1 MIRFVSDHDISQ
13 NTVRMA
19 FPSNRHKRL
28 FKIVSARWQRRAIF
42 LLGGIAVG
50 AAAVALAQLA
60 DLAQVAFSAVVSR
73 IHYASLVLTPAG
85 FALSVFLTNR
95 FFQNAQGSGIPQ
107 AIAARHLTDQ
117 SARESLVSLRIAV
130 GKILLTLLGLLCG
143 ASVGREGPTVQIG
156 ASIMFAL
163 GRFSPRRQPG
173 LILAGAAAG
182 VAAAFNTPLAG
193 IVFGI
198 EEMSRAFETR
208 TSSLIIGAVIA
219 AGLTSLALMGN
230 YTYFGTSAT
239 ALRNGTDWLAVPL
252 CGVAGG
258 LAGGLF
264 SRILIVM
271 ARGFAN
277 PVGRA
282 IKLYPVGF
290 AAICGLAAA
299 ICGIASDGAIY
310 GTGYQQVKTALE
322 AGSQLPASFS
332 VWKFLATTFA
342 SISGMPGGIFA
353 PSLAVG
359 AGIGSNIAALFHGA
373 PLPAIML
380 LGMVSY
386 FAGVVQA
393 PITAFVI
400 VTEMTDNHTMVVP
413 LMAAALIAHASSRLI
428 CKEGVY
434 HALAKGLIDRASPAQ
449 PTSV

>member
-1 MIRFVSDHDISQ
+1 MS
-13 NTVRMA
+13 
-19 FPSNRHKRL
+19 FPSNRQRRL
-28 FKIVSARWQRRAIF
+28 FRIVSARWQRRAIF

-60 DLAQVAFSAVVSR
+60 DLAQLAFSALVSHFR
-73 IHYASLVLTPAG
+73 YASLLLTPAG

-117 SARESLVSLRIAV
+117 TARESLVSLRIAA
-130 GKILLTLLGLLCG
+130 GKILLTLFGLLCG

-239 ALRNGTDWLAVPL
+239 GLRNGADWLAIPL

-264 SRILIVM
+264 SSILIAM

-277 PVGRA
+277 PAGRA
-282 IKLYPVGF
+282 IKRYPVGF

-310 GTGYQQVKTALE
+310 GTGYQQVKSALE

-359 AGIGSNIAALFHGA
+359 AGLGSNIAPLFHGA

-400 VTEMTDNHTMVVP
+400 VTEMTDNHAMVVP

-434 HALAKGLIDRASPAQ
+434 HALAKGFIDRASPAT
-449 PTSV
+449 PA

>member
-1 MIRFVSDHDISQ
+1 M
-13 NTVRMA
+13 T
-19 FPSNRHKRL
+19 FPSRRHKRI
-28 FKIVSARWQRRAIF
+28 FIVTSARWQRRALF

-60 DLAQVAFSAVVSR
+60 DLAQAALFALVAKFR
-73 IHYASLVLTPAG
+73 YASLVVTPLG
-85 FALSVFLTNR
+85 FALSVFLTHR
-95 FFQNAQGSGIPQ
+95 FFRNAQGSGIPQ

-117 SARESLVSLRIAV
+117 GARESLVSLRIAA
-130 GKILLTLLGLLCG
+130 GKIILTLFGLLCG

-230 YTYFGTSAT
+230 YTYFGTSPV
-239 ALRNGTDWLAVPL
+239 ALDTGIDWLAVPL

-264 SRILIVM
+264 SRILITM
-271 ARGFAN
+271 ARGFSN
-277 PVGRA
+277 SVGRA
-282 IKLYPVGF
+282 IKAYPLGF
-290 AAICGLAAA
+290 ALICGLAAA
-299 ICGIASDGAIY
+299 LCGLASGGTIY
-310 GTGYQQVKTALE
+310 GTGYQQVKAALE
-322 AGSQLPASFS
+322 GGTPLAADFGVL
-332 VWKFLATTFA
+332 KFLATIFA
-342 SISGMPGGIFA
+342 AISGMPGGIFS
-353 PSLAVG
+353 PSLAIG
-359 AGIGSNIAALFHGA
+359 AGLGANIASLFHGA
-373 PLPAIML
+373 PLAAIML

-400 VTEMTDNHTMVVP
+400 VTEMTDNHAMVVP
-413 LMAAALIAHASSRLI
+413 VMAAALIAHASSRLI

-434 HALAKGLIDRASPAQ
+434 HALARGFIERGSAG
-449 PTSV
+449 

>member
-1 MIRFVSDHDISQ
+1 MKFLTH
-13 NTVRMA
+13 
-19 FPSNRHKRL
+19 RHRRL
-28 FKIVSARWQRRAIF
+28 FKVTSARWQRRAIF
-42 LLGGIAVG
+42 LLGGVAVG
-50 AAAVALAQLA
+50 AAAVALAKLA
-60 DLAQVAFSAVVSR
+60 DLAQLAFSDLVSHFR
-73 IHYASLVLTPAG
+73 YASLLVTPSG
-85 FALSVFLTNR
+85 FALSVFMTNR
-95 FFQNAQGSGIPQ
+95 FFRNAQGSGIPQ

-117 SARESLVSLRIAV
+117 AARQNLVSLRIAA
-130 GKILLTLLGLLCG
+130 GKIILTLFGLLCG

-208 TSSLIIGAVIA
+208 TSSLIIGAVIS

-230 YTYFGTSAT
+230 YAYFGSSAMS
-239 ALRNGTDWLAVPL
+239 LRNGVDWLAIPV
-252 CGVAGG
+252 CGVVGG

-264 SRILIVM
+264 SRILIAV

-277 PVGRA
+277 PAGRA
-282 IKLYPVGF
+282 IKNYPLVF
-290 AAICGLAAA
+290 AAVCGLAAA
-299 ICGIASDGAIY
+299 LCGVASDGAIY
-310 GTGYQQVKTALE
+310 GTGYSQVKAALE
-322 AGSQLPASFS
+322 SGLPLPANFAGL
-332 VWKFLATTFA
+332 KFLATTFA
-342 SISGMPGGIFA
+342 SISGMPGGIFS

-359 AGIGSNIAALFHGA
+359 AGIGSDIASLFHGA
-373 PLPAIML
+373 PLAAIML

-413 LMAAALIAHASSRLI
+413 LMAAAWIAHASSRLI

-434 HALAKGLIDRASPAQ
+434 HALARGFIQRAEASGSTHTAASSP
-449 PTSV
+449 SS